1 MKHIHCLSK
10 DCLPRIV
17 DIAEKKKQSRNSK
30 RSQKSM
36 PKKITLSYYQ
46 KIFRNHPM

>member
-17 DIAEKKKQSRNSK
+17 DIAEKKNSLAVANDHK
-30 RSQKSM
+30 KVCLKKS
-36 PKKITLSYYQ
+36 L
-46 KIFRNHPM
+46 

>member
-17 DIAEKKKQSRNSK
+17 DIAEKKKNSLAIANDHK
-30 RSQKSM
+30 KVCLKKS
-36 PKKITLSYYQ
+36 L
-46 KIFRNHPM
+46 